1 MWRRMATPGT
11 QGSPAA
17 APTSGRSAVQWAA
30 IAVGAVF
37 LLVGILGF
45 IPGVTTD
52 YDTMT
57 FAGHHSE
64 AKLLGLFNVSG
75 LHNAVHLLFGV
86 VGLAL
91 SGTFRAARWYLVGGG
106 IVYAVLFVYGLAD
119 RPRLVGELRPRE
131 HRRQLAA
138 PRSGR
143 GDAGAGHRARSR
155 RRPSGRPPHLIL
167 PMVER

>member
-1 MWRRMATPGT
+1 MATPGT

-106 IVYAVLFVYGLAD
+106 IVYAVLFVYGLVIDHDSSASFVPVNTAD
-119 RPRLVGELRPRE
+119 NWLHLGLAVGM
-131 HRRQLAA
+131 LALGIVLGRVDA
-138 PRSGR
+138 PRDVR
-143 GDAGAGHRARSR
+143 HT
-155 RRPSGRPPHLIL
+155 
-167 PMVER
+167 

>member
-1 MWRRMATPGT
+1 M
-11 QGSPAA
+11 
-17 APTSGRSAVQWAA
+17 
-30 IAVGAVF
+30 F

-75 LHNAVHLLFGV
+75 LHNVVHLLFGV

-91 SGTFRAARWYLVGGG
+91 AGTFSAARWYLVGGG
-106 IVYAVLFVYGLAD
+106 IVYAVLFVYGLVIDHDSSANFVPVNTAD
-119 RPRLVGELRPRE
+119 NWLHLG
-131 HRRQLAA
+131 LAIGMLALGIVLGRADA
-138 PRSGR
+138 PRDVR
-143 GDAGAGHRARSR
+143 HT
-155 RRPSGRPPHLIL
+155 
-167 PMVER
+167 

>member
-1 MWRRMATPGT
+1 MATPGT
-11 QGSPAA
+11 QGSPKA
-17 APTSGRSAVQWAA
+17 APTAGRSAVQWAA

-75 LHNAVHLLFGV
+75 LHNVVHLLFGV

-106 IVYAVLFVYGLAD
+106 IVYAVLFVYGLVIDHDSSANFVPVNTAD
-119 RPRLVGELRPRE
+119 NWLHLG
-131 HRRQLAA
+131 LAIGMLALGIVLGRADA
-138 PRSGR
+138 PRDVR
-143 GDAGAGHRARSR
+143 HT
-155 RRPSGRPPHLIL
+155 
-167 PMVER
+167 